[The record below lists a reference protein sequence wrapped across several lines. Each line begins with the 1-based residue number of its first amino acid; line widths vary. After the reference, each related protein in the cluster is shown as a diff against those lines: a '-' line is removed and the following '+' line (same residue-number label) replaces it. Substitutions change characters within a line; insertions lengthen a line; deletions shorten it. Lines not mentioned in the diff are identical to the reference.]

1 MHKERKTTCLF
12 RINRTKTAYHSMDFF
27 RIPRINEDSSSVQK
41 VSSCRKVLTWVL
53 LGLFTSLSTW
63 GQTVRTLRADYV
75 LSGDSANQSIS
86 LYALSSF
93 PGWAGR
99 TTHLDS
105 LFLRGN
111 AILTLRDL
119 DSDNILYRQSFS
131 TLFQEWQTTQEATSI
146 RRAFELT
153 LLMPMP
159 AEKAIATIVLY
170 DHRGKVSTTFS
181 HTIDPKDIL
190 IRQLDNTPIP
200 PYRNLWTGTST
211 GNKIDVAI
219 VAEGYTVTQSE
230 DFYAKAT
237 EATEAILSHEP
248 FNSLKEHF
256 NFVAVMPASQDSD
269 VSIPLEGI
277 WRNTALDS
285 HFSTFYSDRYLT
297 TPSVWK
303 LHDYLARIPY
313 EHIIIL
319 ANTHTYGG
327 GGIYNAYTLTTT
339 HHSAFRPVVVHEFG
353 HSFAGLADEYYYDD
367 QYENFYEPGIEPWE
381 PNITTLADFNAK
393 WKDMLAPQ
401 TPIPTPS
408 APSTPNKLGVYEGG
422 GYMSKGVFRARQDC
436 RMKTNTC
443 VDFCPVCQRSIKK
456 LIRFYTE

>member
-1 MHKERKTTCLF
+1 
-12 RINRTKTAYHSMDFF
+12 MDFF
-27 RIPRINEDSSSVQK
+27 HILPIITRLVSPSRISSRRMVG
-41 VSSCRKVLTWVL
+41 RL
-53 LGLFTSLSTW
+53 LLAGFLLPLLSW
-63 GQTVRTLRADYV
+63 GQPARTLRADYV
-75 LSGDSANQSIS
+75 LSGDSASQSIS

-105 LFLRGN
+105 LPLRGN
-111 AILTLRDL
+111 AVLTLRDAA
-119 DSDNILYRQSFS
+119 SDKVLYCQSFS
-131 TLFQEWQTTQEATSI
+131 TLFQEWQTTREAATL

-159 AEKAIATIVLY
+159 ERKAVASVALY
-170 DHRGKVSTTFS
+170 DHRAHVVAEFS
-181 HTIDPKDIL
+181 HAIDPADIL
-190 IRQLDNTPIP
+190 IRHLDNCPVP
-200 PYRNLWTGTST
+200 PSRYLWQGNSS

-219 VAEGYTVTQSE
+219 VAEGYTAAQSE
-230 DFYAKAT
+230 DFYAKAA

-248 FNSLKEHF
+248 FKRLKNRF

-269 VSIPLEGI
+269 VSIPQEGI

-297 TPSVWK
+297 SPSVWK
-303 LHDYLARIPY
+303 LHDYLASMPY
-313 EHIIIL
+313 EHIILL

-339 HHSAFRPVVVHEFG
+339 HHAAFRPVVVHEFG

-367 QYENFYEPGIEPWE
+367 QYENFYEAGIEPWE
-381 PNITTLADFNAK
+381 QNITTLADFGAK
-393 WKDMLAPQ
+393 WKDLLAPQ
-401 TPIPTPS
+401 TPVPTSPD
-408 APSTPNKLGVYEGG
+408 ATTPDRVGVYEGA
-422 GYMSKGVFRARQDC
+422 GYMSKGVYRARQDC

-443 VDFCPVCQRSIKK
+443 ADFCPVCQRAIDR
-456 LIRFYTE
+456 LVRFYTE